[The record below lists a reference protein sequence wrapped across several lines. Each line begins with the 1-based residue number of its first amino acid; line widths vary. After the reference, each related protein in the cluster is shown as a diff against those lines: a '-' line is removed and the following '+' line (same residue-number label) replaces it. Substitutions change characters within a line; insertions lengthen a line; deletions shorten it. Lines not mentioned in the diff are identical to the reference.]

1 MKAILYHADFVIR
14 KGRGEP
20 ICRATESA
28 GEESL
33 IA

>member
-20 ICRATESA
+20 VRTTRESA

>member
-20 ICRATESA
+20 LRKARESA